1 MKKKLRTTSFWLGL
15 CGALVLILD
24 TISEIIGLELYSK
37 EVERIVLSICSI
49 LVTIGIITKR
59 NENDSDVSKEDLLK
73 EIDESK
79 EK

>member
-1 MKKKLRTTSFWLGL
+1 MKKKFRTTSFWLGL
-15 CGALVLILD
+15 CSAIVLILD
-24 TISEIIGLELYSK
+24 TISEIIGLELYSN
-37 EVERIVLSICSI
+37 EVKRIVLSICSI

-59 NENDSDVSKEDLLK
+59 NENESDVSKEDLLK